1 MAKLNVSKE
10 LVSNIASQSNLKFI
24 NSTNKFVSFIV
35 GSTIK
40 DLSEKVSLITK
51 DNVILQ
57 PANELLSGAF
67 IDGSSFVYLLGIKN
81 AQLEINTGRK
91 PTIWQSFKERLKYAW
106 ENRKRVIKKK
116 KKRRKKDEEIQLTE
130 NNTKFDPSKYTV
142 NQLAEDI
149 QKYIIRYLSE
159 TSLVYVKDNVIQ
171 IIGKDDFGS
180 NTKIVLYVVNYDG
193 ENYKYYS
200 KSKKDFIRINIDSR
214 YNALKDKIKAAGDNF
229 IKILKIMN
237 TLYFNVNGDMAN
249 QVFMESVLCAIPN
262 DLFQGDDIYKVFIK
276 ILNYI
281 TIKSLK
287 DVKSINNLNETIF
300 KDDVCGNTGLGFNKM
315 ISKVFAH
322 E

>member
-106 ENRKRVIKKK
+106 ENRKRVIKKRKSVGRKMK
-116 KKRRKKDEEIQLTE
+116 K
-130 NNTKFDPSKYTV
+130 FS
-142 NQLAEDI
+142 
-149 QKYIIRYLSE
+149 
-159 TSLVYVKDNVIQ
+159 
-171 IIGKDDFGS
+171 
-180 NTKIVLYVVNYDG
+180 
-193 ENYKYYS
+193 
-200 KSKKDFIRINIDSR
+200 
-214 YNALKDKIKAAGDNF
+214 
-229 IKILKIMN
+229 
-237 TLYFNVNGDMAN
+237 
-249 QVFMESVLCAIPN
+249 
-262 DLFQGDDIYKVFIK
+262 
-276 ILNYI
+276 
-281 TIKSLK
+281 
-287 DVKSINNLNETIF
+287 
-300 KDDVCGNTGLGFNKM
+300 
-315 ISKVFAH
+315 
-322 E
+322 

>member
-106 ENRKRVIKKK
+106 ENRKREIKKK
-116 KKRRKKDEEIQLTE
+116 KKRWKKD
-130 NNTKFDPSKYTV
+130 
-142 NQLAEDI
+142 
-149 QKYIIRYLSE
+149 
-159 TSLVYVKDNVIQ
+159 
-171 IIGKDDFGS
+171 
-180 NTKIVLYVVNYDG
+180 
-193 ENYKYYS
+193 
-200 KSKKDFIRINIDSR
+200 
-214 YNALKDKIKAAGDNF
+214 
-229 IKILKIMN
+229 
-237 TLYFNVNGDMAN
+237 
-249 QVFMESVLCAIPN
+249 
-262 DLFQGDDIYKVFIK
+262 
-276 ILNYI
+276 
-281 TIKSLK
+281 
-287 DVKSINNLNETIF
+287 
-300 KDDVCGNTGLGFNKM
+300 
-315 ISKVFAH
+315 
-322 E
+322 